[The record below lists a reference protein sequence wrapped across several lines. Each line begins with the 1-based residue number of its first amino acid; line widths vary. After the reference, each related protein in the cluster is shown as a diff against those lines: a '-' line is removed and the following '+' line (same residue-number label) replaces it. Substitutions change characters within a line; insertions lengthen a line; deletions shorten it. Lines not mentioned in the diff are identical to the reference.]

1 MTIWNSLPSK
11 QEAQGTVKEVVGWIG
26 GCKTP
31 WGSRLILAAS
41 AALPS
46 EKSEKCH
53 TAVYYR
59 LSWEKNCRLYICLGP
74 ILDTLTT
81 NPRLKVPLYNPTNQ
95 RNLNL

>member
-53 TAVYYR
+53 TTAVYYR
-59 LSWEKNCRLYICLGP
+59 LSWEENYVLVGTADCIFV
-74 ILDTLTT
+74 LD
-81 NPRLKVPLYNPTNQ
+81 Q
-95 RNLNL
+95 SWIH